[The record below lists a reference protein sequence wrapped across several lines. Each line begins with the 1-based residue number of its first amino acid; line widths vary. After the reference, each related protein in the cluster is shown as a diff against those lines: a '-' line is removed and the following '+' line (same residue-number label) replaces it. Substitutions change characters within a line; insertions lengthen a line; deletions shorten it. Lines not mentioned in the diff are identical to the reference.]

1 MIEWG
6 YFSQRVH
13 PKPWLIVVLGF
24 YKSPLKTFS
33 RDDINKVTVAYVVQ
47 MRVSS
52 LNVICGDYSGI
63 ALRLKVKHQLTGT
76 RCNSENKTAD
86 C

>member
-1 MIEWG
+1 M
-6 YFSQRVH
+6 
-13 PKPWLIVVLGF
+13 VLGF

-47 MRVSS
+47 MLVSS

-76 RCNSENKTAD
+76 GVTVKTKQQIVNRLKILLSPKY
-86 C
+86 

>member
-47 MRVSS
+47 MHVSS
-52 LNVICGDYSGI
+52 LNDYSGI

-76 RCNSENKTAD
+76 RCNSQNKTAD